1 MLASAPVVTSSVC
14 VGNVGRLSVRLDDHK
29 KCGLLGELKPG
40 HEVMT
45 DRGFTVEEDLAEK
58 NLKPNIPSFLGT
70 KRAQLT
76 AGEVTATRRIAEA
89 RVHVER
95 AIERLKEFEILCG
108 EVELASLHILE
119 QVFQVRTYV
128 L

>member
-1 MLASAPVVTSSVC
+1 M
-14 VGNVGRLSVRLDDHK
+14 
-29 KCGLLGELKPG
+29 
-40 HEVMT
+40 
-45 DRGFTVEEDLAEK
+45 
-58 NLKPNIPSFLGT
+58 
-70 KRAQLT
+70 QQT

-128 L
+128 LSVVGALLV

>member
-1 MLASAPVVTSSVC
+1 MA
-14 VGNVGRLSVRLDDHK
+14 
-29 KCGLLGELKPG
+29 
-40 HEVMT
+40 

-58 NLKPNIPSFLGT
+58 KLKLHIPSFLRT

>member
-1 MLASAPVVTSSVC
+1 MA
-14 VGNVGRLSVRLDDHK
+14 
-29 KCGLLGELKPG
+29 
-40 HEVMT
+40 

-58 NLKPNIPSFLGT
+58 NLKLHIPSFFGT
-70 KRAQLT
+70 KLAQLT
-76 AGEVTATRRIAEA
+76 AVEVTATRHIAEA
-89 RVHVER
+89 HVHVER
-95 AIERLKEFEILCG
+95 AIERLKKVEILCG

>member
-1 MLASAPVVTSSVC
+1 M
-14 VGNVGRLSVRLDDHK
+14 SVRSDDHK

-40 HEVMT
+40 HEVMA

-58 NLKPNIPSFLGT
+58 KPKTSHTEFFWN
-70 KRAQLT
+70 KACR
-76 AGEVTATRRIAEA
+76 EVTSTRRIAEA
-89 RVHVER
+89 HVHVER

-108 EVELASLHILE
+108 EVDLASLHILE

>member
-1 MLASAPVVTSSVC
+1 MIT
-14 VGNVGRLSVRLDDHK
+14 K

-40 HEVMT
+40 HEVMA
-45 DRGFTVEEDLAEK
+45 DRGFTVEEELAEK
-58 NLKPNIPSFLGT
+58 NLKLHIPSFLGT

-76 AGEVTATRRIAEA
+76 AREVTATRRIAEA

-95 AIERLKEFEILCG
+95 AIEWLKEFEILCG